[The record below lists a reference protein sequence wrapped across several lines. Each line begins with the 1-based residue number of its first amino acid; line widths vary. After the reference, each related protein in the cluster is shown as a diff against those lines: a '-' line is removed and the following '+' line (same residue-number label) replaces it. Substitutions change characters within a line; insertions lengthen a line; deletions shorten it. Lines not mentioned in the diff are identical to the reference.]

1 MVPPIWLDER
11 IQTNRRAINSMIW
24 LWGLAVGLLLGT
36 ILGVVL
42 ARRPHR
48 QRDQRSRGGTVTDW
62 GQSLAQVT
70 ELRREISRLRQAN
83 ARLQTDR
90 AETLAALARVADSL
104 EREVRRRPVQA
115 IQRALGEGTDTSPR
129 PPFAPAPR
137 HSPVRFGPAL

>member
-24 LWGLAVGLLLGT
+24 RWGLAVGLLLGT

-83 ARLQTDR
+83 ARL
-90 AETLAALARVADSL
+90 
-104 EREVRRRPVQA
+104 A

>member
-1 MVPPIWLDER
+1 
-11 IQTNRRAINSMIW
+11 MIW
-24 LWGLAVGLLLGT
+24 LGGLAVGLLLGT

-42 ARRPHR
+42 ARRQHR

-62 GQSLAQVT
+62 GQSLAHVT

-90 AETLAALARVADSL
+90 AEALATLARVADSL

-115 IQRALGEGTDTSPR
+115 IQRALGEGPGTDTSPR

>member
-1 MVPPIWLDER
+1 
-11 IQTNRRAINSMIW
+11 MIW

-42 ARRPHR
+42 ARRQHR

-62 GQSLAQVT
+62 GQSLVHVT

-90 AETLAALARVADSL
+90 TEALAALARVADSL
-104 EREVRRRPVQA
+104 EREVRRRRSKVRR
-115 IQRALGEGTDTSPR
+115 RAPLC
-129 PPFAPAPR
+129 PA
-137 HSPVRFGPAL
+137 S

>member
-1 MVPPIWLDER
+1 
-11 IQTNRRAINSMIW
+11 MIW

-62 GQSLAQVT
+62 GQSLAHVT

-90 AETLAALARVADSL
+90 TEALAALARVADSL

-115 IQRALGEGTDTSPR
+115 IQRALGEGPGTDTSPR
-129 PPFAPAPR
+129 P
-137 HSPVRFGPAL
+137 